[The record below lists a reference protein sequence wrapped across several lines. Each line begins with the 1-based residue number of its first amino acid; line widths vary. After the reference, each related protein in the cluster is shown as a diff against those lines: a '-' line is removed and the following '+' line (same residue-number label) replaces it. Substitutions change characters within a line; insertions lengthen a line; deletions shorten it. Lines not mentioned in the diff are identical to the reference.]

1 MRQLKN
7 NNQSQAGFS
16 LLEVAVVLVIATV
29 IGLLLISLLP
39 LGNRVM
45 SDEVASRE
53 LQRAQQAL
61 IGHLRSHDR
70 LPAADSN
77 GDGKSDPGTA
87 SGWLPVA
94 DLQLP
99 ASLRIAYHAAP
110 ALQAPLQQH
119 FAPLLPASIQHH
131 VDGTINGLD
140 LCMQLLQQVRDGEG
154 VSGLPLATSFQLI
167 HARNSKDVSA
177 LPPALL
183 PGMPGA
189 DNAAIVAIG
198 PGELATRLSCPD
210 RLARVQGSAQ
220 AALAADSAL
229 RVSRHNLDYRD
240 FDVKVAQ
247 LVKLQADAGMAFA
260 VLGLATAL
268 ADMGIAITLTAA
280 GWPPDGIGIP
290 VGIGET
296 ANGLATIGF
305 AGYQIE
311 MARQDI
317 EGADEGLDESRQNLQ
332 RAQQQFDQI
341 TAINHQAA
349 QQVLALDKAGLQP

>member
-1 MRQLKN
+1 MHHVKSKQT
-7 NNQSQAGFS
+7 QAGFS

-29 IGLLLISLLP
+29 IGLLLVSLLP
-39 LGNRVM
+39 LGNRVV
-45 SDEVASRE
+45 SDELVGRE
-53 LQRAQQAL
+53 LARSQQAL
-61 IGHLRSHDR
+61 LGHLRSHHR
-70 LPAADSN
+70 LPDADSD
-77 GDGKSDPGTA
+77 GDGHGNPNA
-87 SGWLPVA
+87 SEGWLPVA
-94 DLQLP
+94 DLGLP
-99 ASLRIAYHAAP
+99 AALRIAYRAAP
-110 ALQAPLQQH
+110 ALQAPMQQT
-119 FAPLLPASIQHH
+119 FSPLLPSSIQHQ
-131 VDGTINGLD
+131 VDGNINGLD
-140 LCMQLLQQVRDGEG
+140 LCMQLLQQLRDDDG
-154 VSGLPLATSFQLI
+154 VAGLPLATSIHLV
-167 HARNSKDVSA
+167 HARNGADLTA
-177 LPPALL
+177 LPAARL

-189 DNAAIVAIG
+189 DNTAIMAIG

-229 RVSRHNLDYRD
+229 RVSRFNQDYRQ
-240 FDVKVAQ
+240 FDVEVAK

-268 ADMGIAITLTAA
+268 ADMGIAITLAAA

-317 EGADEGLDESRQNLQ
+317 KGADDGLDESRQNLV
-332 RAQQQFDQI
+332 RAQKQFNQVSEVSRQAGQQ
-341 TAINHQAA
+341 A
-349 QQVLALDKAGLQP
+349 VALDKAGLEP